1 MVPKWEIRSTI
12 EIKVYKE
19 KTTGKIAPK
28 RYKRVVILNGE
39 EYYRDEM
46 PLKMFCAASDPIS
59 NLDKFL
65 LGIKERKKPREKR
78 IKILADYFL
87 TPFRSIN
94 KKSIKKDQKQ

>member
-1 MVPKWEIRSTI
+1 MSTI

-28 RYKRVVILNGE
+28 RYKRVVILNGKE
-39 EYYRDEM
+39 HYRDEM

-59 NLDKFL
+59 SLDKYL
-65 LGIKERKKPREKR
+65 SGLKERKKSREKR
-78 IKILADYFL
+78 IKILADYLL

-94 KKSIKKDQKQ
+94 KKSIKKYQKQ